1 MPVFAKIA
9 IPMFC
14 VALAMFYLAHKKRDK
29 NYLIPGFFLMSAG
42 FGNAVIAFAAN
53 W

>member
-14 VALAMFYLAHKKRDK
+14 VAFAMYYLARKKRDK
-29 NYLIPGFFLMSAG
+29 NYLIPGFVLLTASFLNALTAFIMS
-42 FGNAVIAFAAN
+42 
-53 W
+53 

>member
-14 VALAMFYLAHKKRDK
+14 VAFAMFYLAHKKHDK
-29 NYLIPGFFLMSAG
+29 NYLVPGFVLLAAG
-42 FGNAVIAFAAN
+42 IINVVLTITAG
-53 W
+53 